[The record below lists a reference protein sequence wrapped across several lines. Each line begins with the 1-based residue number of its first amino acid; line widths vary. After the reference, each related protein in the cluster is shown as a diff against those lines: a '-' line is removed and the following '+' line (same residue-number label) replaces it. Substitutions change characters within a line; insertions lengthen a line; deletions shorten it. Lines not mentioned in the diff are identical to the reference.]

1 MGQTIP
7 GLLGETPMK
16 KSYRNKSNEERE
28 EQTEKVTREKLRR
41 QQRQHKCKERDLN
54 DVQESESEE

>member
-1 MGQTIP
+1 
-7 GLLGETPMK
+7 MK
-16 KSYRNKSNEERE
+16 KSYYGKSNEERE